1 MQELS
6 IALAVSDA
14 ALFDALHA
22 ALRETPSR
30 LAFEQAGLRDLQ
42 SFLDK
47 VERQRPDV
55 VIVDLGSLPCELPL
69 LVEALGQAPGSPFV
83 VVVHQEGVPSLI
95 LDALR
100 AGAREFLCPPFQPVL
115 QTALVRLAGEREKI
129 QKEQPA
135 RQRGRLIGFL
145 SAKGGC
151 GATTIACHTAREL
164 EAATGKKTLLCDLD
178 LHSGLVR
185 FLLQAHSR
193 YSVLDALANT
203 DRLDESF
210 WQALVSNGTGRLDVL
225 SAPDA
230 PPSRDMPLPKEVREV
245 LQFCRSVYDWGVFDL
260 GRGISPFVYAA
271 IEELNDLF
279 LVTTPEVPALHR
291 TKHLV
296 QMLYAHG
303 MSRGRLHLILNRVHR
318 RMEVPGSELETILG
332 EEFYVT
338 VSDCE
343 RELRDA
349 YAEARLLPFGS
360 ALAADL
366 QRLVTRLA
374 GIPEKRK
381 SRGFSLFG

>member
-1 MQELS
+1 MLELS
-6 IALAVSDA
+6 IGVVVSDA
-14 ALFDALHA
+14 ALFDELQA
-22 ALRETPSR
+22 ALREAPVR
-30 LAFEQAGLRDLQ
+30 IAFEQAGLRDLQ
-42 SFLDK
+42 GFLDK

-55 VIVDLGSLPCELPL
+55 VIVDLGNLPCELPV
-69 LVEALGQAPGSPFV
+69 LVEAIGQAPGSPFV
-83 VVVHQEGVPSLI
+83 VVVHKEGDSSLI

-100 AGAREFLCPPFQPVL
+100 AGAREFLCPPFQPML
-115 QTALVRLAGEREKI
+115 QTALLRLASERERA

-135 RQRGRLIGFL
+135 RQRGRMVGFL
-145 SAKGGC
+145 GAKGGC
-151 GATTIACHTAREL
+151 GATTVACHTAREL
-164 EAATGKKTLLCDLD
+164 EFATGKKTLLCDLD

-210 WQALVSNGTGRLDVL
+210 WQALVSNGTGQLEVL
-225 SAPDA
+225 GAPDA
-230 PPSRDMPLPKEVREV
+230 PPSRDMPLPKEVRDV
-245 LQFCRSVYDWGVFDL
+245 LQFCRTVYDWGVFDL

-271 IEELNDLF
+271 IEELDELF

-296 QMLYAHG
+296 QQLYAHG
-303 MSRGRLHLILNRVHR
+303 MSRSSLHLILNRVHR
-318 RMEVPGSELETILG
+318 RMEVPVPELETILG

-338 VSDCE
+338 IADCE

-349 YAEARLLPFGS
+349 YAEAKLLPPSSPLG
-360 ALAADL
+360 ADV

-374 GIPEKRK
+374 GIPEKK
-381 SRGFSLFG
+381 KTRGFSLFG